1 MRAAFRA
8 VMAAALIA
16 VGLEGVVV
24 LLFVD
29 TLRRYG
35 LFDRASGRP
44 SLRQRRIARDGLLG
58 RRPRVDAE
66 LGTADVAAA
75 FG

>member
-29 TLRRYG
+29 TLRRYD

-44 SLRQRRIARDGLLG
+44 SLR
-58 RRPRVDAE
+58 
-66 LGTADVAAA
+66 
-75 FG
+75 

>member
-24 LLFVD
+24 LLFAD

-44 SLRQRRIARDGLLG
+44 SLR
-58 RRPRVDAE
+58 
-66 LGTADVAAA
+66 
-75 FG
+75 

>member
-1 MRAAFRA
+1 MMRAAFRA

-16 VGLEGVVV
+16 VAVEGVVV

-35 LFDRASGRP
+35 LFDGAIDAWLGAPRCPSASQRASR
-44 SLRQRRIARDGLLG
+44 A
-58 RRPRVDAE
+58 
-66 LGTADVAAA
+66 
-75 FG
+75 

>member
-8 VMAAALIA
+8 VMAAAFIA
-16 VGLEGVVV
+16 VAVEGVVV

-35 LFDRASGRP
+35 LFDRAT
-44 SLRQRRIARDGLLG
+44 
-58 RRPRVDAE
+58 DA
-66 LGTADVAAA
+66 
-75 FG
+75 

>member
-35 LFDRASGRP
+35 LFDRAS
-44 SLRQRRIARDGLLG
+44 LETDCQRRSTWPPPP
-58 RRPRVDAE
+58 RRR
-66 LGTADVAAA
+66 
-75 FG
+75 

>member
-24 LLFVD
+24 LLFVE

-44 SLRQRRIARDGLLG
+44 PLR
-58 RRPRVDAE
+58 
-66 LGTADVAAA
+66 
-75 FG
+75 